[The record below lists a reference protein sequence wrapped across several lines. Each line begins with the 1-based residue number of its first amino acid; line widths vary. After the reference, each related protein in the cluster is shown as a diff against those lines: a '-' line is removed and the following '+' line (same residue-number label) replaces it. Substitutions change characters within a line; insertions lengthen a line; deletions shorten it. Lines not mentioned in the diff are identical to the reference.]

1 VGLGGHT
8 GQLAQGRIAVP
19 RCNIYIIN
27 TVVVRATR
35 NMDHRSVDIYI
46 YIYIPMHMPGPPN
59 DKGGVPP
66 GPPGR
71 GPPGGL
77 TPEGTPE
84 GSIT

>member
-46 YIYIPMHMPGPPN
+46 YIYTHAHAWS
-59 DKGGVPP
+59 
-66 GPPGR
+66 
-71 GPPGGL
+71 
-77 TPEGTPE
+77 PE
-84 GSIT
+84 

>member
-1 VGLGGHT
+1 MGLGGHT

-46 YIYIPMHMPGPPN
+46 YIYTHAHAWS
-59 DKGGVPP
+59 
-66 GPPGR
+66 
-71 GPPGGL
+71 
-77 TPEGTPE
+77 PE
-84 GSIT
+84 

>member
-46 YIYIPMHMPGPPN
+46 YIYIPMHMPGPPI
-59 DKGGVPP
+59 DKG
-66 GPPGR
+66 R
-71 GPPGGL
+71 GYPPGGL
-77 TPEGTPE
+77 APEGTPE
-84 GSIT
+84 GYIT